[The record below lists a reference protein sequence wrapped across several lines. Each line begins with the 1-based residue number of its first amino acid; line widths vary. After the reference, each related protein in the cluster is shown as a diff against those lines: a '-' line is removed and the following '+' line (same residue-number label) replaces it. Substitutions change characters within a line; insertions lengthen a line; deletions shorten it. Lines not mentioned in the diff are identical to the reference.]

1 MQKSLLLLV
10 MLLVSANLHADDIFE
25 WSSSN
30 IQLLSGGGFEL
41 GSSRHNTITLEH
53 ADGWRYGE
61 NFLFI
66 DVIQRSDI
74 GLEVYGEWYPRLSL
88 NKLSNKNFSKGV
100 FNDFSIVDCG
110 AISTHV
116 FRDLTL

>member
-1 MQKSLLLLV
+1 MCRLIIFILLYF
-10 MLLVSANLHADDIFE
+10 VSVVSHAENIFE
-25 WSSSN
+25 WSSTN
-30 IQLLSGGGFEL
+30 VQLLSGDGFEL

-66 DVIQRSDI
+66 DVIQRSNI

-88 NKLSNKNFSKGV
+88 NKLSNKNFSMGV
-100 FNDFSIVDCG
+100 INDFQ
-110 AISTHV
+110 
-116 FRDLTL
+116 

>member
-1 MQKSLLLLV
+1 MQKSFLLLV
-10 MLLVSANLHADDIFE
+10 MFLVSANLYADDIFE

-30 IQLLSGGGFEL
+30 IQLLSGDGFHL

-74 GLEVYGEWYPRLSL
+74 GIEVYGEWYPRT
-88 NKLSNKNFSKGV
+88 KLK
-100 FNDFSIVDCG
+100 
-110 AISTHV
+110 
-116 FRDLTL
+116 